1 MRQLIQDLIEAVA
14 SEVTSAI
21 VPRVLAFAKG
31 VVKLSPKSPLSPSD
45 RPVKAPRSSHKA
57 SSSQHYASSSQHCG
71 MDVVSDDNQEVQA
84 EMRKDALARAA
95 KEASA
100 SGKVK
105 ADKAR
110 FARRAADHEIYDA
123 AVKKARENLRRGHD

>member
-1 MRQLIQDLIEAVA
+1 
-14 SEVTSAI
+14 
-21 VPRVLAFAKG
+21 
-31 VVKLSPKSPLSPSD
+31 
-45 RPVKAPRSSHKA
+45 
-57 SSSQHYASSSQHCG
+57 

-123 AVKKARENLRRGHD
+123 AVKKARENLRLGHD